1 MHSILFRFAD
11 DGDSD
16 PDKEEGIE
24 APGEEV
30 GTGKTH
36 EKPMVLQIVHFDSF

>member
-1 MHSILFRFAD
+1 MIVLLRFAD

-16 PDKEEGIE
+16 QEKEEGIE

-30 GTGKTH
+30 RVD
-36 EKPMVLQIVHFDSF
+36 KPHDKPIVLIFFLTRP